1 MSMHKCGLFHTT
13 YAREDGLFP
22 SKFQKGCL
30 ALFFAVMLACPQFL
44 DSYAV
49 SILNL
54 ILIAV
59 IGAVSLNLLTG
70 VCGQMSLGHGAFVGV
85 GAYGAAV
92 LSNMGAPFILALL
105 GGGAVAA
112 MVGMVFGIPSLR
124 LKGIYLAISTL
135 AAQLILEYAFLHAGG
150 LTGGANGLPVSPPEI
165 LGFSFDSDA
174 KLFYLILGV
183 ATLCVLAVTNVIRT
197 RSGRAFVAIRDY
209 HQSAENVGVN
219 LFAYKLQAFGMSSF
233 LAGVAGGLWAH
244 YTLYITPEQFSM
256 GLSISYLAM
265 IIIGGMGSV
274 LGSIFGAVFITL
286 LPELLNLLISS
297 LGGLAPDLSAVIV
310 PMKEG
315 VFGLMLVLF
324 LIFEPEGL
332 ARKWRLTKA
341 YWKLYP
347 FAY

>member
-1 MSMHKCGLFHTT
+1 MSAMT
-13 YAREDGLFP
+13 R
-22 SKFQKGCL
+22 
-30 ALFFAVMLACPQFL
+30 FFASRWGIILAGTAIGVLAPLLQYLGNPKNMGICVACFERDIAGAL
-44 DSYAV
+44 GLHRAAV
-49 SILNL
+49 VQYIRPEIIGFVLGALVAAYLFREFRARAGSAPIVRFVLG
-54 ILIAV
+54 AFAM
-59 IGAVSLNLLTG
+59 IGALVF
-70 VCGQMSLGHGAFVGV
+70 LGCPWRAGF
-85 GAYGAAV
+85 
-92 LSNMGAPFILALL
+92 
-105 GGGAVAA
+105 
-112 MVGMVFGIPSLR
+112 R
-124 LKGIYLAISTL
+124 L
-135 AAQLILEYAFLHAGG
+135 AGG
-150 LTGGANGLPVSPPEI
+150 DLTGGANGLPVNAPEI
-165 LGFSFDSDA
+165 MGYSFDTDS
-174 KLFYLILGV
+174 KIFYLILLV
-183 ATLCVLAVTNVIRT
+183 TVLCVLVVTNVIRT
-197 RSGRAFVAIRDY
+197 RPGRAFVAIRDY

-219 LFAYKLQAFGMSSF
+219 LFAFKLQAFGMSSF

-274 LGSIFGAVFITL
+274 LGSIFGAIFITL

-297 LGGLAPDLSAVIV
+297 LGGMAPDLSAVIV

>member
-1 MSMHKCGLFHTT
+1 MSMHKCGLFYTT
-13 YAREDGLFP
+13 YAAEDGLFR
-22 SKFQKGCL
+22 SRFQKLCL
-30 ALFFAVMLACPQFL
+30 GLFLAAMLAVPQL
-44 DSYAV
+44 VDSYAV

-70 VCGQMSLGHGAFVGV
+70 MCGQMSLGHGAFVGV
-85 GAYGAAV
+85 GAYGAAI
-92 LSNMGAPFILALL
+92 LSNAGAPFVAALL
-105 GGGAVAA
+105 GGGAVSAL
-112 MVGMVFGIPSLR
+112 VGMVFGIPSLR

-135 AAQLILEYAFLHAGG
+135 AAQLILEYVFLHASS
-150 LTGGANGLPVSPPEI
+150 LTGGANGLPVSPPQI
-165 LGFSFDSDA
+165 LGFAFDTDA
-174 KLFYLILGV
+174 RIFYLILAV
-183 ATLCVLAVTNVIRT
+183 TALCVLAVTNVSRT
-197 RSGRAFVAIRDY
+197 RHGRAFVAIRDY

-219 LFAYKLQAFGMSSF
+219 LFAFKLQAFGLSSF
-233 LAGVAGGLWAH
+233 LAGVAGGLWSH
-244 YTLYITPEQFSM
+244 YTMYITPEQFSM

-274 LGSIFGAVFITL
+274 IGSIFGAVFITL
-286 LPELLNLLISS
+286 LPEMLNLLVSS
-297 LGGLAPDLSAVIV
+297 LGGIPPDLSAVIV

>member
-1 MSMHKCGLFHTT
+1 MSMHKCGLFYTS
-13 YAREDGLFP
+13 YASEDGLFR
-22 SKFQKGCL
+22 SNFQKFCL
-30 ALFFAVMLACPQFL
+30 VVFFAAMLICPQFL
-44 DSYAV
+44 SSYAMSV
-49 SILNL
+49 LNL

-92 LSNMGAPFILALL
+92 LTNMGAPFLLALL
-105 GGGAVAA
+105 GGGLTAA
-112 MVGMVFGIPSLR
+112 AIGMVFGIPSLR
-124 LKGIYLAISTL
+124 LKGIYLAISTM
-135 AAQLILEYAFLHAGG
+135 AAQLILEYLFLHASG
-150 LTGGANGLPVSPPEI
+150 LTGGANGLPVSAPEI

-174 KLFYLILGV
+174 KLFYLILAV
-183 ATLCVLAVTNVIRT
+183 TTLCVLIVTNVVRT
-197 RSGRAFVAIRDY
+197 RPGRAFVAIRDY

-219 LFAYKLQAFGMSSF
+219 LFAFKLQAFGLSSF
-233 LAGVAGGLWAH
+233 LAGVAGGLWGH
-244 YTLYITPEQFSM
+244 YTMYITPEQFSM

-274 LGSIFGAVFITL
+274 LGSIFGAIFITL
-286 LPELLNLLISS
+286 LPELLNLLTTAV
-297 LGGLAPDLSAVIV
+297 GGFAPDLSALIV

-315 VFGLMLVLF
+315 VFGLILVLF

-332 ARKWRLTKA
+332 VRQWRLIKA

>member
-1 MSMHKCGLFHTT
+1 MSMHKCGLFYTS
-13 YAREDGLFP
+13 YRAEDGLFR
-22 SKFQKGCL
+22 SKFQKSCL
-30 ALFFAVMLACPQFL
+30 AIFFAVLLACPQFL
-44 DSYAV
+44 NSYVV

-70 VCGQMSLGHGAFVGV
+70 ICGQMSLGHGAFVGM
-85 GAYGAAV
+85 GAYGAAI
-92 LSNMGAPFILALL
+92 LSNLGLPFFPALL
-105 GGGAVAA
+105 GGGFVAA
-112 MVGMVFGIPSLR
+112 LVGMVFGIPSLR

-135 AAQLILEYAFLHAGG
+135 AAQLILEYVFLHASG
-150 LTGGANGLPVSPPEI
+150 LTGGANGLPVNAPHV
-165 LGFSFDSDA
+165 LGYAFDSDA
-174 KLFYLILGV
+174 RIFYLILFV
-183 ATLCVLAVTNVIRT
+183 TTLCVLAVSNVART
-197 RSGRAFVAIRDY
+197 RPGRAFVAIRDY
-209 HQSAENVGVN
+209 YQSAENVGVN
-219 LFAYKLQAFGMSSF
+219 LFAFKLQAFGLSSF
-233 LAGVAGGLWAH
+233 LAGIAGGLWAH
-244 YTLYITPEQFSM
+244 YTMYITPEQFSM

-274 LGSIFGAVFITL
+274 LGSIFGAIFITL

-297 LGGLAPDLSAVIV
+297 LGGLAPDLSAIMI
-310 PMKEG
+310 PLKEG

-332 ARKWRLTKA
+332 VRQWRLTKA